1 MSFYITLPSYSS
13 FSDFPNNT
21 LTHYITHGNY
31 EVALAQIVFSK
42 NCKYRQDGSV
52 LINHPERSTRI
63 NVEFYVWATISELL
77 NKLTENI
84 ILLAE
89 VHVEFKFDKN
99 TSKVFLAVPPECTL
113 LLEGGLDEVF
123 GFKSNSFNGSLETIY
138 SADNIININLNN
150 TINSIYLYSDIC
162 EYQMVGDTES
172 PLLLQVVSTINSTND
187 YIEKFF
193 TSPHYVPLARN
204 NLETVEIDIRSDLGK
219 PILHFRKRSFY

>member
-99 TSKVFLAVPPECTL
+99 TLKVFLAVPPECTL
-113 LLEGGLDEVF
+113 LLEGGL

-150 TINSIYLYSDIC
+150 TINSI
-162 EYQMVGDTES
+162 
-172 PLLLQVVSTINSTND
+172 
-187 YIEKFF
+187 
-193 TSPHYVPLARN
+193 
-204 NLETVEIDIRSDLGK
+204 
-219 PILHFRKRSFY
+219 